1 MENTC
6 PFLHWAIPEKNKQGG
21 GREGG
26 EDIEFPGVLK
36 K

>member
-1 MENTC
+1 M
-6 PFLHWAIPEKNKQGG
+6 PFFTLGYSRKKNKQGG